1 MTTSARKKWQ
11 KRNNG
16 ALPSEEWE
24 LAKSKLGVEV
34 GRAFKAFE
42 DVLHQGLL
50 EKVVK
55 NAEWYGGVTDWRLLQ
70 DILRRGVDGLG
81 EVVCFP
87 DEEEEEEEEE
97 EDDDDDDDYEGEPR
111 DEYLVARV
119 EAWMVDVSP
128 GRFF

>member
-87 DEEEEEEEEE
+87 DEEGEEE
-97 EDDDDDDDYEGEPR
+97 EDDDSDYEGEPR